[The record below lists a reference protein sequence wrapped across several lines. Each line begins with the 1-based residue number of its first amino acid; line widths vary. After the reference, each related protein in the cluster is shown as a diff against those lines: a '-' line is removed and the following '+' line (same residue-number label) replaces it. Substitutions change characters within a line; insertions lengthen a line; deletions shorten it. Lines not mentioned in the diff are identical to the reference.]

1 MLDRDGAQILIIG
14 PAVWRFGDTWSP
26 EQPILAIAVAGGSA
40 VLDNTVHLAWADAIG
55 AQARLITPQHD
66 VPVALTTSPFS
77 RLAPGEVLENLS
89 RQHWSGLAAAP
100 LFLLGRS
107 GTTVTAHTAVRLGE
121 HDGLFIRVVELT
133 HSGGSVD
140 IVSVLPTV
148 LKITSDDHEFFN
160 NHQCCYQKF
169 WPDVEFEHKITMLGP
184 VDLHA
189 VTVGLR
195 NLVGTPYLPG
205 TIWDYRDDYQLWDF
219 NNHLFEI
226 TSPPPEA
233 GYISFIPDSSGTVI
247 VKRKWFTRDSPR
259 RRETRWRGVRI
270 PLTVDSFEDYA
281 RSHVDGGIQFLG
293 SFRRTRFDSTCEFTR
308 TGNVYGFMVDWC
320 RPLDRPDVPHLYQVE
335 VEYLH
340 SRARDQAARHAVET
354 ELLTVRNAAAA
365 YLDRAGIAHRPG
377 ESKLSYLRSLTA
389 LEKQRPQT

>member
-1 MLDRDGAQILIIG
+1 MLDRDGSQILIVG

-26 EQPILAIAVAGGSA
+26 EQPILAIAVTGGNTI
-40 VLDNTVHLAWADAIG
+40 LDNTVHLTWTDLIG
-55 AQARLITPQHD
+55 AQARLITPHHD
-66 VPVALTTSPFS
+66 MPVVLTKSPFS

-89 RQHWSGLAAAP
+89 RQHWAGLSAAP

-107 GTTVTAHTAVRLGE
+107 GATITAHTLVRLGE
-121 HDGLFIRVVELT
+121 HDGLFIHVTALT
-133 HSGGSVD
+133 HTGGPVD
-140 IVSVLPTV
+140 IASVLPTV
-148 LKITSDDHEFFN
+148 LKVTSDDREFFN

-169 WPDVEFEHKITMLGP
+169 WPDVEFEHKITMLAP
-184 VDLHA
+184 VDLHS

-195 NLVGTPYLPG
+195 NLAGTEHLPG

-219 NNHLFEI
+219 NNHLFEV
-226 TSPPPEA
+226 SGPLSEA

-247 VKRKWFTRDSPR
+247 VKRKWFAHDALR
-259 RRETRWRGVRI
+259 RRETRWRGVQI
-270 PLTVDSFEDYA
+270 SLTVDSFEDYA
-281 RSHVDGGIQFLG
+281 RSHVDGDVHFLG

-320 RPLDRPDVPHLYQVE
+320 RPLDSPDAPHLYQVE

-340 SRARDQAARHAVET
+340 SRTRDNAARHAIET
-354 ELLTVRNAAAA
+354 ELMTVRNATAA
-365 YLDRAGIAHRPG
+365 YLDRVGISHRPG

-389 LEKQRPQT
+389 MEKP

>member
-1 MLDRDGAQILIIG
+1 MLEHYGSQTLIIG
-14 PAVWRFGDTWSP
+14 PAIWRFGDTWSP
-26 EQPILAIAVAGGSA
+26 EQPILAIAVTGDNA
-40 VLDNTVHLAWADAIG
+40 VLDNTVHLAWTDLLG
-55 AQARLITPQHD
+55 AQTCMITAQHD
-66 VPVALTTSPFS
+66 VPVALTAPVFS
-77 RLAPGEVLENLS
+77 RLAPGDALENLS
-89 RQHWSGLAAAP
+89 RQHWSGLSAAP

-107 GTTVTAHTAVRLGE
+107 RATITAHTLVRLGE
-121 HDGLFIRVVELT
+121 HDGLFIRVAELPHT
-133 HSGGSVD
+133 GGPVD
-140 IVSVLPTV
+140 IANVLPTV
-148 LKITSDDHEFFN
+148 LKITSDDREFFN

-169 WPDVEFEHKITMLGP
+169 WPDMELEHKITMLGP

-195 NLVGTPYLPG
+195 NLVDTPHLPG

-226 TSPPPEA
+226 TGPPSEA

-247 VKRKWFTRDSPR
+247 VKRKWFTRDSLR

-270 PLTVDSFEDYA
+270 PLTVDSFEHYA
-281 RSHVDGGIQFLG
+281 RSHVDGDIQFLG

-320 RPLDRPDVPHLYQVE
+320 RPLDRPDAPHLYQVE

-340 SRARDQAARHAVET
+340 SRTRGQAARHAVET
-354 ELLTVRNAAAA
+354 ELMTVQNAAAA
-365 YLDRAGIAHRPG
+365 YLDQAGIAHRPG

-389 LEKQRPQT
+389 MEKQ

>member
-1 MLDRDGAQILIIG
+1 MLDRDGSQILIMG
-14 PAVWRFGDTWSP
+14 PAVWRFGGTWSP
-26 EQPILAIAVAGGSA
+26 EQSILAIAVAGGST
-40 VLDNTVHLAWADAIG
+40 VLDNTVHLAWTGLIG
-55 AQARLITPQHD
+55 ARARLITSQYD
-66 VPVALTTSPFS
+66 VPVALTTSPFN
-77 RLAPGEVLENLS
+77 RLAPGDVLENLS
-89 RQHWSGLAAAP
+89 RQHWSGLSAAP

-107 GTTVTAHTAVRLGE
+107 GATITAHTLVRLGE
-121 HDGLFIRVVELT
+121 HDGLFIRVAELPHT
-133 HSGGSVD
+133 DGLVD
-140 IVSVLPTV
+140 VASVLPTV
-148 LKITSDDHEFFN
+148 LKIISDDREFFN

-189 VTVGLR
+189 VTIGLR

-219 NNHLFEI
+219 NNHLFEV
-226 TSPPPEA
+226 TEPSSEA
-233 GYISFIPDSSGTVI
+233 GYISFIPDSTGTVI
-247 VKRKWFTRDSPR
+247 VKRKWFTHDSVG
-259 RRETRWRGVRI
+259 RRESRWRGVQI
-270 PLTVDSFEDYA
+270 PLTIDSFEDYA
-281 RSHVDGGIQFLG
+281 RSHVDGDIRFLG

-320 RPLDRPDVPHLYQVE
+320 RPRDRPDAPHLYQVE

-340 SRARDQAARHAVET
+340 SRTRDEAARHAVET

-365 YLDRAGIAHRPG
+365 YLDRAGIAHRAG

-389 LEKQRPQT
+389 MEKQ

>member
-1 MLDRDGAQILIIG
+1 MLDRDGSQILIIG

-40 VLDNTVHLAWADAIG
+40 VLDNTVQLAWADLVG
-55 AQARLITPQHD
+55 ARAHLITPQHD
-66 VPVALTTSPFS
+66 VPVALPTSLFS
-77 RLAPGEVLENLS
+77 RLVPGDVLENLS
-89 RQHWSGLAAAP
+89 RQDWSGLSAAP

-107 GTTVTAHTAVRLGE
+107 GATITAHTLVRLGE
-121 HDGLFIRVVELT
+121 HDGLFIRVAELAHT
-133 HSGGSVD
+133 DGPID
-140 IVSVLPTV
+140 IMDLLSTV
-148 LKITSDDHEFFN
+148 LKIISDDREFFN

-195 NLVGTPYLPG
+195 NLVGTPHLPG

-219 NNHLFEI
+219 NNHLFEV
-226 TSPPPEA
+226 TGPPSEA
-233 GYISFIPDSSGTVI
+233 GYISFIPDSTGTVI
-247 VKRKWFTRDSPR
+247 VKRKWFTHDSPR
-259 RRETRWRGVRI
+259 RRETRWRGVQI
-270 PLTVDSFEDYA
+270 PRTIDSFESYA
-281 RSHVDGGIQFLG
+281 RSHVDGDIRFLG

-320 RPLDRPDVPHLYQVE
+320 RPLGRPDAPHLYQVE
-335 VEYLH
+335 VEYLY
-340 SRARDQAARHAVET
+340 SRTRDQAARRAVET
-354 ELLTVRNAAAA
+354 ELTTVRNAAAA
-365 YLDRAGIAHRPG
+365 YLDRAGIDHRPG

-389 LEKQRPQT
+389 MEKQ

>member
-1 MLDRDGAQILIIG
+1 MLDHDGAQLLLIG

-26 EQPILAIAVAGGSA
+26 EQPILAIAVTGGDA
-40 VLDNTVHLAWADAIG
+40 VLDNTVHLAWTDLIEVP
-55 AQARLITPQHD
+55 ARLITPQHD
-66 VPVALTTSPFS
+66 EPVALTTSLFPQ
-77 RLAPGEVLENLS
+77 LAPGEVLENLS
-89 RQHWSGLAAAP
+89 RQHWSGLSPAP

-107 GTTVTAHTAVRLGE
+107 GATITAHTLVRLGE
-121 HDGLFIRVVELT
+121 HDGLFIRAAKLT
-133 HSGGSVD
+133 HTGDPID
-140 IVSVLPTV
+140 IMDLLPTV
-148 LKITSDDHEFFN
+148 LKIISDDREFFN

-169 WPDVEFEHKITMLGP
+169 WPDLEFEHKITMHGP

-195 NLVGTPYLPG
+195 NLVGTPHLPG

-226 TSPPPEA
+226 TGPPSEA
-233 GYISFIPDSSGTVI
+233 GYISFIPDSTGTVI
-247 VKRKWFTRDSPR
+247 VKRKWFTHDSAR

-270 PLTVDSFEDYA
+270 PLTIDSFEDYA
-281 RSHVDGGIQFLG
+281 RSHVDGDTQFLG

-320 RPLDRPDVPHLYQVE
+320 RLPDRPYVPHLYQVE

-340 SRARDQAARHAVET
+340 SRTRDQAARHAVET
-354 ELLTVRNAAAA
+354 ELMTIRNAAAA
-365 YLDRAGIAHRPG
+365 YLDRSGIDHRPG
-377 ESKLSYLRSLTA
+377 ESKLSYLRSLTVM
-389 LEKQRPQT
+389 ENQ